1 MFVNKKLFLLKI
13 FQKVS
18 GKQASN
24 YKIDNLDKKI
34 LTNLMDDGRQSYTE
48 IGKKLFCSSGTI
60 HVRMKKM
67 EKEGV
72 VEKQQ
77 LKVNY
82 KKLGYDIT
90 AFLGIYLT
98 NSSMYEKVA
107 DDLKKV
113 KEMVGLHYPT
123 GTYSMFAKI
132 ICKDTDH
139 LMDVLHKKIQTIDG
153 IQRTETLIS
162 LKENIDRSL
171 DLG

>member
-1 MFVNKKLFLLKI
+1 MNEK
-13 FQKVS
+13 S
-18 GKQASN
+18 GAN
-24 YKIDNLDKKI
+24 CKIDNLDKEI

-48 IGKKLFCSSGTI
+48 IGKKLFCSSGTV

-72 VEKQQ
+72 VEKQL

-82 KKLGYDIT
+82 KKLGFDIT

-98 NSSMYEKVA
+98 NSSKYEQVA
-107 DDLKKV
+107 QDLKEV
-113 KEMVGLHYPT
+113 KEMVGLHYTT
-123 GTYSMFAKI
+123 GAYSMFAKI
-132 ICKDTDH
+132 ICRDTDH

-171 DLG
+171 DLINK